1 MEREFFMN
9 KIKRSLKK
17 KNVSLNDERFLKE
30 QFRTIKTTIQFI
42 DSNTDTSIRTIAISS
57 ANKGEGKSF
66 CALKL
71 ARAFSESGKKVL
83 VIDTDMYNPRI
94 STQLMK
100 QNKQGLS
107 NYLMTSGDYYD
118 FIYETYHEDLFLMPS
133 GPLPQNINQLYQ
145 TNKME
150 ELLAQLKK
158 EYDIIILDTPPTLL
172 LNDSRIIG
180 NLCDGVIMVV
190 HNRKTT
196 IMDLKQSVDL
206 LSLSNSNVI
215 GTILNR
221 TLYNRKELD
230 GYSNY

>member
-1 MEREFFMN
+1 M
-9 KIKRSLKK
+9 K
-17 KNVSLNDERFLKE
+17 DERFLKE

-42 DSNTDTSIRTIAISS
+42 YSNTNKSIQTIAISS

-66 CALKL
+66 CTLKL
-71 ARAFSESGKKVL
+71 AQAFSESGKKVL

-100 QNKQGLS
+100 QRRRGLS
-107 NYLMTSGDYYD
+107 NYLMTSDDYFD
-118 FIYETYHEDLFLMPS
+118 FVYETQHDNLFLMPS
-133 GPLPQNINQLYQ
+133 GPLPQNINELYQ
-145 TNKME
+145 NNKMN
-150 ELLAQLKK
+150 ELLTQLKR
-158 EYDIIILDTPPTLL
+158 EYDVIIIDTPPTLL

-180 NLCDGVIMVV
+180 NLCDGVILVV
-190 HNRKTT
+190 NNRKTS
-196 IMDLKQSVDL
+196 IIDLKQSVDL